1 MNVSIIVVNWN
12 TKSLLR
18 DCLASVYGQSR
29 DIDFE
34 IIVVDNASTDG
45 SKEMI
50 RNDFP
55 KVVLIENIKNRGF
68 AAANNQGIDVAKG
81 RYVLLLNSD
90 TIVLGDCIANIVS
103 FADTQ
108 PRAGVIG
115 CRVLNSDRTL
125 QPTCFMFPSV
135 LNLFLSSSYLY
146 KLFPTNRF
154 FGRERMT
161 WWNANDVRE
170 VDIIKGCFMLIRRE
184 AIEQVGRM
192 DENFFMY
199 AEETDWCYRF
209 KKRGWKV
216 MFAPV
221 GEIIHYGG
229 QSTTQIPVAMIVL
242 LRLSILKFIKK
253 HYSWPSHVIARF
265 LVALFFAVRLPVW
278 LAVALLRPAVRA
290 EATVKMK
297 AYSTGIVDALFS
309 QINS

>member
-1 MNVSIIVVNWN
+1 MDVSIIVVNWN

-18 DCLASVYGQSR
+18 DCLISVYEESR

-45 SKEMI
+45 SREMI

-55 KVVLIENIKNRGF
+55 KVILIENIKNRGF
-68 AAANNQGIDVAKG
+68 AAANNQGIAVAKG

-90 TIVLGDCIANIVS
+90 TIVLDNCIANIVS

-125 QPTCFMFPSV
+125 QPTCFMFPSI
-135 LNLFLSSSYLY
+135 LNLLLSSSYLY
-146 KLFPTNRF
+146 KLFPNNRF
-154 FGRERMT
+154 FGREQMT
-161 WWNANDVRE
+161 WWDANYVRE
-170 VDIIKGCFMLIRRE
+170 VDIVKGCFMLIRRE
-184 AIEQVGRM
+184 AIEKVGGL

-209 KKRGWKV
+209 RKCGWKV

-229 QSTTQIPVAMIVL
+229 QSTTQIPVAMIIQ

-253 HYSWPSHVIARF
+253 HYGWPSHVVARF
-265 LVALFFAVRLPVW
+265 LVASFFAVRLPVW
-278 LAVALLRPAVRA
+278 LAMAFLRPGARA
-290 EATVKMK
+290 EAAVKIR
-297 AYSTGIVDALFS
+297 AYSTGVVNALFG
-309 QINS
+309 